1 MAMAKKAC
9 DAQYLVKNLREAA
22 ESVPNAYDRH
32 LMTWAADRIKE
43 LEMQVE
49 ELHAR
54 IDVLE
59 R

>member
-1 MAMAKKAC
+1 MGE
-9 DAQYLVKNLREAA
+9 DLVDRLRKIA
-22 ESVPNAYDRH
+22 DRVELYEIH
-32 LMTWAADRIKE
+32 MSKSELLEVVDRIKE